1 MRNLTIAKKLQL
13 LVINAVLVL
22 CIVGLV
28 EFYGMNSAKS
38 ALQRTQDNT
47 IPSLVTIIEAK
58 GSFIDYRLQL
68 ILHIQSTEMSKSAE
82 NDRRVQEIDEK
93 VGKLLETY
101 EKTLTS
107 NAKDREMI
115 QAERRL
121 YAQYREATHR
131 ALKQSQG
138 LMKEAAMD
146 IVTTDVTPIG
156 AKLEQ
161 LLKEHAK
168 YNEQLAD
175 EEEII
180 VEANA
185 RNMTIISIV
194 ASLLGIVMIVLNGVF
209 LVRGINHSLRDME
222 TTISRIENLD
232 FTARAD
238 ASKKDEMGKMA
249 GMLNRLM
256 EKLQGNLKSIAH
268 GAQTVAGSAANMAST
283 SEQVATASQQQS
295 SAASSMAA
303 TVEEMTVSINH
314 VGDRAAEANN
324 ISSESGKI
332 AIEGERTIGQT
343 VSDIQEIAETVTSAS
358 TSISELES
366 QSKQISA
373 VVAVIKEVAEQ
384 TNLLALNAAIE
395 AARAGEQGRGFA
407 VVADEVRKLAER
419 TAASTQ
425 EIATTITT
433 MQNTASTAVRGM
445 QAAVEKVEQGVTRAN
460 AANES
465 IQKIGAGSRSVV
477 DMVSEITGAIREQG
491 AATNNIAVQVEK
503 IAQMAEESS
512 AAAGE
517 SARAARELD
526 RLAEGMQQI
535 VAAYR
540 L

>member
-38 ALQRTQDNT
+38 ALQRAQDNT

-161 LLKEHAK
+161 MLKEHAK

>member
-38 ALQRTQDNT
+38 ALQRAQDNT

-161 LLKEHAK
+161 MLKEHAK

-332 AIEGERTIGQT
+332 AIVGERTIGQT
-343 VSDIQEIAETVTSAS
+343 VSDI
-358 TSISELES
+358 
-366 QSKQISA
+366 
-373 VVAVIKEVAEQ
+373 
-384 TNLLALNAAIE
+384 
-395 AARAGEQGRGFA
+395 
-407 VVADEVRKLAER
+407 
-419 TAASTQ
+419 
-425 EIATTITT
+425 
-433 MQNTASTAVRGM
+433 
-445 QAAVEKVEQGVTRAN
+445 
-460 AANES
+460 
-465 IQKIGAGSRSVV
+465 
-477 DMVSEITGAIREQG
+477 
-491 AATNNIAVQVEK
+491 
-503 IAQMAEESS
+503 
-512 AAAGE
+512 
-517 SARAARELD
+517 
-526 RLAEGMQQI
+526 
-535 VAAYR
+535 
-540 L
+540 

>member
-38 ALQRTQDNT
+38 ALQRAQDNT

-161 LLKEHAK
+161 MLKEHAK

-358 TSISELES
+358 TSISELEA

>member
-38 ALQRTQDNT
+38 ALQRAQDNT

-138 LMKEAAMD
+138 LIKEAAMD

>member
-13 LVINAVLVL
+13 LIVNAVLVL
-22 CIVGLV
+22 SIVGLV
-28 EFYGMNSAKS
+28 EFYGMYSAKS
-38 ALQRTQDNT
+38 ALQRAQDNT

-58 GSFIDYRLQL
+58 GTFIDYRLQL
-68 ILHIQSTEMSKSAE
+68 ILHIQNTEMSKAAE
-82 NDRRVQEIDEK
+82 HDRRVMEIDEK

-121 YAQYREATHR
+121 YAQYREAVHR

-138 LMKEAAMD
+138 LTKEAAMN
-146 IVTTDVTPIG
+146 IVTSDVTPIG

-185 RNMTIISIV
+185 RNMTIVSVV
-194 ASLLGIVMIVLNGVF
+194 ASLLGIVMIVLNGMF
-209 LVRGINHSLRDME
+209 LVRGINHSLHDME

-256 EKLQGNLKSIAH
+256 EKLQGNLKSIADS
-268 GAQTVAGSAANMAST
+268 AQTVAGSAANMAST
-283 SEQVATASQQQS
+283 SEQVATASHQQS

-314 VGDRAAEANN
+314 VGDRAAEANG

-358 TSISELES
+358 TSISELEA

-433 MQNTASTAVRGM
+433 MQNTASTAVRDM
-445 QAAVEKVEQGVTRAN
+445 QAAVEKVELGVTRAN

-465 IQKIGAGSRSVV
+465 IQKIGTGSRSVV
-477 DMVSEITGAIREQG
+477 GMVSEITGAIREQG

>member
-38 ALQRTQDNT
+38 ALQRAQDNT

-358 TSISELES
+358 TSISELEA